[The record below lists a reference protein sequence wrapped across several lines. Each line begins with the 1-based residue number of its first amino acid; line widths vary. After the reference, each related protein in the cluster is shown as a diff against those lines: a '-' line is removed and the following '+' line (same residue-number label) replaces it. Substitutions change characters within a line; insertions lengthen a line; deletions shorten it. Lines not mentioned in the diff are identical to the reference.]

1 MSKSEIE
8 AALQPGLNAE
18 KVMKDIQK
26 YIVSDESSYID
37 ALVEYA
43 EKNNIE
49 MQLLGDIIKRAPA
62 LKAKVREDAEALRL
76 LEKTSRLPL

>member
-1 MSKSEIE
+1 MTKTIDDV
-8 AALQPGLNAE
+8 LTPGLTAE
-18 KVMKDIQK
+18 KILNDIAPYLKDPNA
-26 YIVSDESSYID
+26 SYID

-49 MQLLGDIIKRAPA
+49 VQLIGDIVKKNPV

-76 LEKTSRLPL
+76 VEKTARLPI